1 MKKYLLS
8 TGRVTEKIEYYVL
21 DLFRLYLSIYP
32 KDIPGADRI
41 GFDFNVTNT
50 FKANLA
56 DEVTRRVRD
65 LISRLRERFDKGI
78 DIDLISCELLD
89 ETRVRIVVSCGE
101 IKGEEIVIGVYN
113 NNQN

>member
-8 TGRVTEKIEYYVL
+8 TGKVTEKIEYYIL

-32 KDIPGADRI
+32 KDIPGADKI

-50 FKANLA
+50 FKADLA
-56 DEVTRRVRD
+56 DEVTSRVKD
-65 LISRLRERFDKGI
+65 LVARLRERFTEGI
-78 DIDLISCELLD
+78 EIELILCELLD

-101 IKGEEIVIGVYN
+101 IKGEEIVIGIYN
-113 NNQN
+113 NRN